1 MADKTQSGLGFSRE
15 SPIEHA
21 EDDEFD
27 RQDYVSELLNA
38 LWRSDDAN
46 GLVVGISGPWG
57 SGKTSLKRMLIE
69 AICTTRKT
77 SQCFHVVEF
86 EPWMYSGSGKLVS
99 LLFNEVADDLSPK
112 LGWLRRFE
120 ARAVQHVIH
129 FLPFLSELVSV
140 VCGAVPGVGSVSP
153 ELIKDFSRLAK
164 AMDPA
169 NDDIGTLSRRREK
182 LRKKLKRSQDRILVF
197 VDDLDR
203 LMDDEVV
210 EMLRAVK
217 AVGDLPHMTYVLLYD
232 RDSITRS
239 LDKTCHGKGGEYLEK
254 IIQVP
259 LALPQPPQDI
269 VLDCLKEEVIAATG
283 ADAKKIYERG
293 IERLFDPMSFDNCVK
308 PYVHTMRDG
317 IRLSNEFKLRYMV
330 MKDDVEVDD
339 LLSITSLE
347 VFRPPLHRW
356 IMERKAI
363 LYSPVTGRTLYPG
376 KNNYEEHRAQ
386 SLVAQ
391 LKDLPEDADRRA
403 LESLFPFVK
412 AAIEGNWSNANTR
425 YDDPKRSIYRSEHF
439 DAYFRLSTD
448 RDVLHEAEFKQ
459 FLLVDDLL
467 DPGFPNDKQLK
478 IFGDKYFPG
487 KAASYLD
494 GSDTERIRE
503 VILGCLKCDQ
513 MSSEVLWG
521 CISINVATAIL
532 NRNDSSRVH
541 TDLPA
546 TIVGAIA
553 ESDSIAAVPAALVL
567 AVQIQQELH
576 SDETV
581 NTPRLPSQLS
591 DYLRVPTH
599 REDSKPWEESLS
611 VLKGTVLSR
620 FSSEWSGTPIF
631 FGPDLLDF
639 CTHAVLYL
647 YDNDVDRHKAFEALR
662 PLVEPTQYPLFVA
675 AALTEKTDAGYVLN
689 WPLFSKLVTREQYQ
703 HAIDTLIDRGTLW
716 TFAPNDRQAAAAYQV
731 ALDGSSSSSSSTLSQ
746 PSAAPEAPDL
756 GATISEDQT
765 KRVVEGWA
773 TRMNTV
779 ANAMSEL
786 K

>member
-1 MADKTQSGLGFSRE
+1 MNSTGR
-15 SPIEHA
+15 P
-21 EDDEFD
+21 
-27 RQDYVSELLNA
+27 YVSTLLNA
-38 LWRSDDAN
+38 LWQSDNAN

-57 SGKTSLKRMLIE
+57 SGKTSLKTMLVE
-69 AICTTRKT
+69 AITAARKT
-77 SQCFHVVEF
+77 SQSFRVVEF
-86 EPWMYSGSGKLVS
+86 EPWMYSRSGKLVS
-99 LLFNEVADDLSPK
+99 LLFDEVADDLSPTGGK
-112 LGWLRRFE
+112 SRHLKERTGQI
-120 ARAVQHVIH
+120 ANIV
-129 FLPFLSELVSV
+129 LPALADAASAANV
-140 VCGAVPGVGSVSP
+140 VVPGVGAVSSS
-153 ELIKDFSRLAK
+153 LIKAFSGLAK
-164 AMDPA
+164 AMDPT
-169 NDDIGTLSRRREK
+169 NDDIDSLARRREK
-182 LRKKLKRSQDRILVF
+182 LKRRLEKAQDRIIVF
-197 VDDLDR
+197 IDDLDR

-210 EMLRAVK
+210 EILRAVK

-239 LDKTCHGKGGEYLEK
+239 LDATCHGKGDEYLEK
-254 IIQVP
+254 IVQVP
-259 LALPQPPQDI
+259 LDLPEPPQDI
-269 VLDCLKEEVIAATG
+269 VSERLKAEVVAAAG
-283 ADAKKIYERG
+283 LASKKIYEPG
-293 IERLFDPMSFDNCVK
+293 IERLFEPNSYDNCVK
-308 PYVHTMRDG
+308 PYVRTMRDV
-317 IRLSNEFKLRYMV
+317 IRLSNEFKLRYKV

-347 VFRPPLHRW
+347 VFRPSLHRW
-356 IMERKAI
+356 IMEHKA
-363 LYSPVTGRTLYPG
+363 LLCSPVTGRTSYSG
-376 KNNYEEHRAQ
+376 QHKGEEQWAQ
-386 SLVAQ
+386 SLTTE
-391 LKDLPEDADRRA
+391 LKNLPKDSDREA
-403 LESLFPFVK
+403 LESLFPFAG
-412 AAIEGNWSNANTR
+412 AALAGNWSNANTC
-425 YDDPKRSIYRSEHF
+425 YDDPWRSICRTEHF
-439 DAYFRLSTD
+439 DAYFRFSTD